1 MMMNIIEQ
9 TEVYIR
15 ENRMIS
21 EDDVVITGVSGGA
34 DSVCLLFVL
43 CNLQQRMGFRVK
55 VCHVNHG
62 LRGEDADADEQYV
75 RELCRRMD
83 VDFRVFHEDVEL
95 IARNRKQ
102 SQEEAG
108 RAVRRAAFEKMCQ
121 EDGGTKIATAHHR
134 DDNVETVLMNISRGT
149 GIQGLC
155 GIWPVRGKWIRPLLY
170 LDRRRI
176 ETFLTEQGLT
186 WRTDLTN
193 KEDAYTRN
201 RIRHNILPAMT
212 DQINSGTVKHID
224 ELSAQARELW
234 EYLNQETSRA
244 MQRCT
249 AGLEGGGLAV
259 DGEILE
265 RESGAVK
272 KQVIK
277 RCLASVRGEEKDI
290 GATHILEVLEL
301 LSRQPGR
308 TVHLPGNVT
317 AERVYSGIEIRHR
330 QETAEKGTEIRLNIP
345 GETQIPDKATKIS
358 CRLITDFDRKDAEEI
373 PQKSYTKWIDYDIIK
388 CSLSVRTRQSGDYL
402 TVDESGN
409 RQKLKSYF
417 INEKIPRRERERMI
431 LIADGNEIVWIPG
444 HRMSKRYQVGDNTE
458 RVLEIKIT
466 EDKKNVRDDQST
478 DSGRKSR

>member
-9 TEVYIR
+9 TKVYIR

-21 EDDVVITGVSGGA
+21 EDDVVIAGVSGGA

-43 CNLQQRMGFRVK
+43 CELQRSMGFRVK

-62 LRGEDADADEQYV
+62 LRGEEADADERYV
-75 RELCRRMD
+75 VELCRRMG
-83 VDFRVFHEDVEL
+83 VECRIFREDVEL

-108 RAVRRAAFEKMCQ
+108 RAVRRAAFERMCR

-170 LDRRRI
+170 LDRCQI
-176 ETFLTEQGLT
+176 EAFLTDQKLA

-193 KEDAYTRN
+193 NEDSYTRN
-201 RIRHNILPAMT
+201 RIRHNIIPAMT
-212 DQINSGTVKHID
+212 EQINAGTVKHID
-224 ELSAQARELW
+224 ELSVQARELW
-234 EYLNQETSRA
+234 EYLDQGSRQA
-244 MQRCT
+244 MIRCT
-249 AGLEGGGLAV
+249 VRKENGGISI
-259 DGEILE
+259 DGERLNKE
-265 RESGAVK
+265 PEAVR

-277 RCLASVRGEEKDI
+277 RCIAAVRGKEKNI
-290 GATHILEVLEL
+290 GAAHISEVLEL
-301 LSRQPGR
+301 LDRQAGR
-308 TVHLPGNVT
+308 TVDLPGKVT
-317 AERVYSGIEIRHR
+317 AERVYSGIEIRR
-330 QETAEKGTEIRLNIP
+330 QEEPDEKTVEIRLNIP
-345 GETQIPDKATKIS
+345 GVTFVPDKNMRIT
-358 CRLITDFDRKDAEEI
+358 CRLLTGFDRKDAEDM

-388 CSLSVRTRQSGDYL
+388 CNLSVRTRRSGDYL
-402 TVDESGN
+402 TVDEKGS

-417 INEKIPRRERERMI
+417 INEKVPRRERERLV
-431 LIADGNEIVWIPG
+431 LIADGSEIVWIPG
-444 HRMSKRYQVGDNTE
+444 VRMSKRYQVGDNTE
-458 RVLEIKIT
+458 TVLEIKIT